1 MKKRFILSY
10 FLLTLFLFFS
20 FLFMKKEKDKSN
32 VYNLFDFYQSE
43 KVNSIILN
51 KEYKT
56 KDKSDLLRYLETYG
70 KSKDTKFIINNYIFD
85 DKGKVNKIVY
95 YLAADKAY
103 IDNKILYFINKKVD
117 LDKTYLSSVK
127 KDTSDY
133 LYLFTDDIDIEI
145 HDFKDILKEDK
156 LIDSIHYFPT
166 SSSEKENIENYL
178 TSNYAKYIDKFGV
191 SNTELY
197 DIDKELIQTMI
208 YYSIVCF
215 ILFLLINIF
224 IISKNLKAL
233 SIYRINGFKTKD
245 LILKFFKTNIKIILI
260 CSLIF
265 PAIYYL
271 IFIGK
276 IDSRAI
282 KFLLDFY
289 KYIIIFCLL
298 YFISLLVI
306 YNFIRGM
313 SIPMLTK
320 SYNFNYFI
328 LKNTIV
334 ICLALTIPLSTILND
349 GLKELVTNK
358 SYEFAE
364 LIKINRAYKDVLI
377 SSGFKSEKRNLS
389 YDQLD
394 ETNLNNEKHIKLYN
408 RFNEAKSVYKYQQGI
423 IFDENKKEYYTT
435 DVNKKLLDDLSLKN
449 NKKDIDLNYE
459 KNSLYLFFNK
469 KEFNKDLWKTYQND
483 YYDKIFFVVY
493 DEFTD
498 LGFDIFDYSANSYP
512 IISYSTKDNYPIYKT
527 IESNTIFLNTSKEKI
542 ENVLSEYD
550 WEDTIILNKGS
561 DLIKEY
567 KKSYLLGLLNLIFMI
582 FPGALISTYIVSTVE
597 KFYFESVKKR
607 WAVLYINGWKKR
619 HALKSFLTI
628 SIGFIL
634 IMSILQLLVFKEVK
648 IYYNIFLSLIFVIG
662 HLVLLRKYVNIDAD
676 MILQGMED

>member
-51 KEYKT
+51 KEYKA
-56 KDKSDLLRYLETYG
+56 KDISDLLKHLETYG

-95 YLAADKAY
+95 YLAADKDY
-103 IDNKILYFINKKVD
+103 IDNKILHFINKKVD
-117 LDKTYLSSVK
+117 LDKTYLSSVE
-127 KDTSDY
+127 KDISAY
-133 LYLFTDDIDIEI
+133 LYLFTGDIDIEI
-145 HDFKDILKEDK
+145 HNFKDILKEDE
-156 LIDSIHYFPT
+156 LIESIHYFPD

-178 TSNYAKYIDKFGV
+178 ISNYAKYIDNFGI

-208 YYSIVCF
+208 YYSLVCF

-233 SIYRINGFKTKD
+233 SIYRINGFKTRD
-245 LILKFFKTNIKIILI
+245 IILEFFKTNIKIVLT

-276 IDSRAI
+276 IDGRAI

-298 YFISLLVI
+298 YFMSLLVI
-306 YNFIRGM
+306 YNLIKNM

-334 ICLALTIPLSTILND
+334 ICLALTIPLSTILNE

-358 SYEFAE
+358 PYELVK

-389 YDQLD
+389 YNQID
-394 ETNLNNEKHIKLYN
+394 ETNPNNVKHIKLYN
-408 RFNEAKSVYKYQQGI
+408 RFNESKSIYKYQQGI
-423 IFDENKKEYYTT
+423 IFDKNKKEYYTT
-435 DVNKKLLDDLSLKN
+435 DVNKKLLDDLNLKN
-449 NKKDIDLNYE
+449 NQKDIHLNYE

-469 KEFNKDLWKTYQND
+469 KEFNKDLWKTYKND

-498 LGFDIFDYSANSYP
+498 LGFDIFVYSTNTYP
-512 IISYSTKDNYPIYKT
+512 IISYSTKENYPIYRT

-567 KKSYLLGLLNLIFMI
+567 KKSYILGLLNLIFMI
-582 FPGALISTYIVSTVE
+582 FPGALISTYIVSTIE

-619 HALKSFLTI
+619 HALKSFTII

-634 IMSILQLLVFKEVK
+634 IMSLLQLLVFREVK